1 MQRCLSSV
9 QFETRNTKFPPEM
22 EHSSNNQARTLF
34 GDSVES
40 NVVVAA
46 ALMLLTVLA
55 TEFVINFEVR
65 KIRDRRKRRNYIVD
79 QRRTLRRRSNYK
91 EKTENIFHPKQA
103 LSISEMI
110 DDPHLTRSQSET
122 RPFYIH
128 PRRFVKKSDK
138 IKLTLD
144 EKELSK
150 RLLSIYFNRLNK
162 LIEDN

>member
-1 MQRCLSSV
+1 MDRYSV
-9 QFETRNTKFPPEM
+9 N
-22 EHSSNNQARTLF
+22 HARTLF

-65 KIRDRRKRRNYIVD
+65 KVRDRRKRRNYID
-79 QRRTLRRRSNYK
+79 NQRRNLRRKFIDEDDLYPRQR
-91 EKTENIFHPKQA
+91 P
-103 LSISEMI
+103 SISMMTN
-110 DDPHLTRSQSET
+110 DPHLTMSQSED
-122 RPFYIH
+122 RPIYIH
-128 PRRFVKKSDK
+128 PKRFVKKSDK
-138 IKLTLD
+138 IKLTLE

-162 LIEDN
+162 LIENN

>member
-1 MQRCLSSV
+1 MEQYSSY
-9 QFETRNTKFPPEM
+9 
-22 EHSSNNQARTLF
+22 HARTLF

-65 KIRDRRKRRNYIVD
+65 QIRDRRRRRNDIVNKRPSFRRKFND
-79 QRRTLRRRSNYK
+79 EEWTEINLYSKQR
-91 EKTENIFHPKQA
+91 P
-103 LSISEMI
+103 SISTQSNE
-110 DDPHLTRSQSET
+110 PHLTMSQSQDK
-122 RPFYIH
+122 PIYLH

-138 IKLTLD
+138 IKLTLE

-162 LIEDN
+162 LIENN

>member
-1 MQRCLSSV
+1 M
-9 QFETRNTKFPPEM
+9 
-22 EHSSNNQARTLF
+22 
-34 GDSVES
+34 ES
-40 NVVVAA
+40 NIVVAA

-79 QRRTLRRRSNYK
+79 QRRTLRRSNYK
-91 EKTENIFHPKQA
+91 EKTENILHPKQA
-103 LSISEMI
+103 PSISGMI
-110 DDPHLTRSQSET
+110 DDPHLTMSQSET

-162 LIEDN
+162 LIENN

>member
-1 MQRCLSSV
+1 MERYSISHA
-9 QFETRNTKFPPEM
+9 RN
-22 EHSSNNQARTLF
+22 LF

-65 KIRDRRKRRNYIVD
+65 KVRDRRKRRNYID
-79 QRRTLRRRSNYK
+79 KQRRNLRRK
-91 EKTENIFHPKQA
+91 FIDEEKTEDDLYPRQSP
-103 LSISEMI
+103 SISMMTN
-110 DDPHLTRSQSET
+110 DPRLTMSQSEA
-122 RPFYIH
+122 RPIYIH
-128 PRRFVKKSDK
+128 PKRFVRKSDK
-138 IKLTLD
+138 IKLTLE

-162 LIEDN
+162 LIENN

>member
-1 MQRCLSSV
+1 
-9 QFETRNTKFPPEM
+9 M
-22 EHSSNNQARTLF
+22 EHYSNNQARTLF

-65 KIRDRRKRRNYIVD
+65 KMRDRRRKRRNYIVN
-79 QRRTLRRRSNYK
+79 QRRRNLNYK
-91 EKTENIFHPKQA
+91 ERTENISNPKRA
-103 LSISEMI
+103 PSISVMT
-110 DDPHLTRSQSET
+110 DDPYLAMSQSET

-128 PRRFVKKSDK
+128 PRRVVKKSDK

-162 LIEDN
+162 LIENN

>member
-1 MQRCLSSV
+1 MGIEQ
-9 QFETRNTKFPPEM
+9 
-22 EHSSNNQARTLF
+22 HSINHARTLF

-65 KIRDRRKRRNYIVD
+65 KVRDKRKRRNFIVT
-79 QRRTLRRRSNYK
+79 QRRNLRRKFFDEERVEGDSY
-91 EKTENIFHPKQA
+91 PRQRP
-103 LSISEMI
+103 SISMMTN
-110 DDPHLTRSQSET
+110 DPHLTMSQSED
-122 RPFYIH
+122 RPIYIH
-128 PRRFVKKSDK
+128 PKRFVKKSDK
-138 IKLTLD
+138 IKLTLE

-162 LIEDN
+162 LIENN

>member
-1 MQRCLSSV
+1 
-9 QFETRNTKFPPEM
+9 M
-22 EHSSNNQARTLF
+22 EHNSNSQARTLF
-34 GDSVES
+34 GDSVEE

-79 QRRTLRRRSNYK
+79 QRRNLRRRSNYK
-91 EKTENIFHPKQA
+91 EKTEHIFLPKQA
-103 LSISEMI
+103 PSISVMI
-110 DDPHLTRSQSET
+110 DDPHLTMSQSET

-128 PRRFVKKSDK
+128 PRRFVRKSDK

-162 LIEDN
+162 LIENN

>member
-1 MQRCLSSV
+1 
-9 QFETRNTKFPPEM
+9 M
-22 EHSSNNQARTLF
+22 EHYYNNQARTLF

-65 KIRDRRKRRNYIVD
+65 KMRDRRRKRRNYIVN
-79 QRRTLRRRSNYK
+79 QRRRNSNYK
-91 EKTENIFHPKQA
+91 ERTEGNISNPKRA
-103 LSISEMI
+103 PSISVMT
-110 DDPHLTRSQSET
+110 DDPYLAMSQSET

-128 PRRFVKKSDK
+128 SGRVVKKSDK
-138 IKLTLD
+138 IKLTLN

-162 LIEDN
+162 LIENN

>member
-1 MQRCLSSV
+1 M
-9 QFETRNTKFPPEM
+9 
-22 EHSSNNQARTLF
+22 
-34 GDSVES
+34 ES

-65 KIRDRRKRRNYIVD
+65 KIRDRRRKRRNYIVN
-79 QRRTLRRRSNYK
+79 QRRRNLNYK
-91 EKTENIFHPKQA
+91 ERTENISNSKQA
-103 LSISEMI
+103 PSISLMS
-110 DDPHLTRSQSET
+110 DDPYLAMSQSET

-128 PRRFVKKSDK
+128 PRRVVKKSDK

-150 RLLSIYFNRLNK
+150 RLLSVYFNRLNK
-162 LIEDN
+162 LIENN

>member
-1 MQRCLSSV
+1 
-9 QFETRNTKFPPEM
+9 M
-22 EHSSNNQARTLF
+22 EQYSSNHARTLF

-65 KIRDRRKRRNYIVD
+65 QIRDRRRRNDIVNK
-79 QRRTLRRRSNYK
+79 RRTLRRKFND
-91 EKTENIFHPKQA
+91 EEWTENKYSKQRPG
-103 LSISEMI
+103 ISMQSN
-110 DDPHLTRSQSET
+110 DPHLTMSQSED
-122 RPFYIH
+122 RPIYLP

-138 IKLTLD
+138 IKLTLE

-162 LIEDN
+162 LIENN

>member
-1 MQRCLSSV
+1 MEQYSSY
-9 QFETRNTKFPPEM
+9 
-22 EHSSNNQARTLF
+22 HARTLF

-65 KIRDRRKRRNYIVD
+65 QIRDRRRRRNDIVNKRRTF
-79 QRRTLRRRSNYK
+79 RRKFND
-91 EKTENIFHPKQA
+91 EEWTENNLYSKQRP
-103 LSISEMI
+103 SISMQSN
-110 DDPHLTRSQSET
+110 DPHLTMSQSED
-122 RPFYIH
+122 RPIYLP

-138 IKLTLD
+138 IKLTLE

-162 LIEDN
+162 LIENN

>member
-1 MQRCLSSV
+1 
-9 QFETRNTKFPPEM
+9 M
-22 EHSSNNQARTLF
+22 EHYSNNQARTLF

-65 KIRDRRKRRNYIVD
+65 KMRDRRRKRRNYIVN
-79 QRRTLRRRSNYK
+79 QRRRTSNYK
-91 EKTENIFHPKQA
+91 ERTENISNPKRA
-103 LSISEMI
+103 PSISVMT
-110 DDPHLTRSQSET
+110 DDPYLAMSQSET

-128 PRRFVKKSDK
+128 PSPRRVVKKSDK

-162 LIEDN
+162 LIENN

>member
-1 MQRCLSSV
+1 MGIEQYSI
-9 QFETRNTKFPPEM
+9 N
-22 EHSSNNQARTLF
+22 HARTLF

-65 KIRDRRKRRNYIVD
+65 KVRDRRKRRNFIVT
-79 QRRTLRRRSNYK
+79 QRRNLRRKFFDEER
-91 EKTENIFHPKQA
+91 TEGDLNPRQRP
-103 LSISEMI
+103 SISMMTN
-110 DDPHLTRSQSET
+110 DPYLTMSQSED
-122 RPFYIH
+122 RPIYIH
-128 PRRFVKKSDK
+128 PKRFVKKSDK
-138 IKLTLD
+138 IKLTLE

-162 LIEDN
+162 LIENN

>member
-1 MQRCLSSV
+1 
-9 QFETRNTKFPPEM
+9 M
-22 EHSSNNQARTLF
+22 EQYSINHARTLF

-65 KIRDRRKRRNYIVD
+65 KVRDRRKRRKYIVS
-79 QRRTLRRRSNYK
+79 QRRNVRRK
-91 EKTENIFHPKQA
+91 LLEE
-103 LSISEMI
+103 EMT
-110 DDPHLTRSQSET
+110 DGDSYPRQRPSVSMMTNDPHLTMSQSED
-122 RPFYIH
+122 RPIYIH
-128 PRRFVKKSDK
+128 PKRFVKKSDK
-138 IKLTLD
+138 IKLTLE

-162 LIEDN
+162 LIENN

>member
-1 MQRCLSSV
+1 M
-9 QFETRNTKFPPEM
+9 
-22 EHSSNNQARTLF
+22 
-34 GDSVES
+34 ES

-65 KIRDRRKRRNYIVD
+65 KMKDRRRKRRNYIVN
-79 QRRTLRRRSNYK
+79 QRRRNSNYK
-91 EKTENIFHPKQA
+91 ERTQENISNSKRAP
-103 LSISEMI
+103 SISVMT
-110 DDPHLTRSQSET
+110 DDPYLAMSQSET

-128 PRRFVKKSDK
+128 PRGVVKKSDK

-162 LIEDN
+162 LIENN

>member
-1 MQRCLSSV
+1 MDRYSV
-9 QFETRNTKFPPEM
+9 N
-22 EHSSNNQARTLF
+22 HARTLF

-65 KIRDRRKRRNYIVD
+65 KVRDRRKRRNYID
-79 QRRTLRRRSNYK
+79 NQRRNLRRK
-91 EKTENIFHPKQA
+91 FIDEKRTEDDLYPRQRP
-103 LSISEMI
+103 SISMMTN
-110 DDPHLTRSQSET
+110 DPHLTMSQSED
-122 RPFYIH
+122 RPIYIH
-128 PRRFVKKSDK
+128 PKRFVKNSDK
-138 IKLTLD
+138 IKLTLE

-162 LIEDN
+162 LIENN

>member
-1 MQRCLSSV
+1 
-9 QFETRNTKFPPEM
+9 M
-22 EHSSNNQARTLF
+22 EHYSNNQARTLF

-65 KIRDRRKRRNYIVD
+65 KIRDRRRKRRNYIVN
-79 QRRTLRRRSNYK
+79 QRRRKSNK
-91 EKTENIFHPKQA
+91 ERTENISNSKRAP
-103 LSISEMI
+103 SISVMT
-110 DDPHLTRSQSET
+110 DDPYLAMSQSET

-128 PRRFVKKSDK
+128 PRGVVKKSDK

-162 LIEDN
+162 LIENN